1 MMKTKNVYENMSQKL
16 RKLGKQEVMAN
27 GFAFFVIKKGNE
39 CILQLELIYLIFWGK
54 GSMLILK

>member
-1 MMKTKNVYENMSQKL
+1 MGFILKKIMMKTKNVYENMSQKL

-39 CILQLELIYLIFWGK
+39 CIL
-54 GSMLILK
+54 